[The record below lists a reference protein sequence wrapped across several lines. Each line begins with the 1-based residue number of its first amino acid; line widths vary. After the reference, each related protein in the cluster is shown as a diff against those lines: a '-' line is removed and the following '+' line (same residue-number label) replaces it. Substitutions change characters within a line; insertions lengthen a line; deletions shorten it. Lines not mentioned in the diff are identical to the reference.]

1 MDGRPSWFFLDSV
14 QRRNILPLM
23 RGASGVSTPPAR
35 VHERAIACGNDGG
48 RDEVPYSSSVTPPAR
63 LLFPAGVT
71 AAHRS
76 LEPFDEVRILG
87 GEPHQSHSGTPNPSS
102 VSE

>member
-1 MDGRPSWFFLDSV
+1 MVETG
-14 QRRNILPLM
+14 ILYPLVVNN
-23 RGASGVSTPPAR
+23 RQHAP
-35 VHERAIACGNDGG
+35 
-48 RDEVPYSSSVTPPAR
+48 
-63 LLFPAGVT
+63 LFPAGVT

-87 GEPHQSHSGTPNPSS
+87 GEPRQSHSGTPNPSS